1 MNTNTDTLTLTHA
14 QHITHTTHTY
24 TLQIDKFL
32 AGLSIL
38 WGKSVGSLEA
48 LRRYGL
54 MRSHPSPCRWL
65 RLRGLRA
72 LLVSFSHMSASVT
85 SSVFFCLFIYLSVLS
100 VCLSCLSYL
109 SVCLVYLFVCLSV
122 LSVCLVSLSVLSFS
136 LFCLVFQSVLSCLFL
151 SCLSVYVIT
160 YQQAPSLSFSF
171 TACLRQIA
179 HLFRLFPEIPS
190 GELLCEVLLFDS
202 PRRLPSACD
211 TWYTK
216 GDKG

>member
-1 MNTNTDTLTLTHA
+1 MNTNTDTLTLTHT
-14 QHITHTTHTY
+14 QHITHTTHSTHVAIR
-24 TLQIDKFL
+24 QV
-32 AGLSIL
+32 SC
-38 WGKSVGSLEA
+38 GSLNTLGEICGIFGGSSEIRADALPYVALSLAEA
-48 LRRYGL
+48 A
-54 MRSHPSPCRWL
+54 
-65 RLRGLRA
+65 RA
-72 LLVSFSHMSASVT
+72 TCFAC
-85 SSVFFCLFIYLSVLS
+85 VFFSYVCVCDFICIFLFVYLCLSCLYLSCLS
-100 VCLSCLSYL
+100 VYLVCLSYL
-109 SVCLVYLFVCLSV
+109 SVCLVCLI
-122 LSVCLVSLSVLSFS
+122 CLSVLSFS
-136 LFCLVFQSVLSCLFL
+136 LSCLVLSCLFL

-179 HLFRLFPEIPS
+179 HLFRLFSEIPS